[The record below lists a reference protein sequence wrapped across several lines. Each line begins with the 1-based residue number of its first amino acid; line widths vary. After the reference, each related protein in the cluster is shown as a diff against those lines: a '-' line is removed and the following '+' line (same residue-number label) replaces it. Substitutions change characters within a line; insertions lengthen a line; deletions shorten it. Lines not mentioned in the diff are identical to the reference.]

1 MDVRKAVIPVVIV
14 IAVLLAANAVFFFV
28 KTRPEVDRYRQLVDD
43 SGPQAEKVQDQEQA
57 VKRLEKFVDKLE
69 QAQVDMATLKDDV
82 LSTASRRQVEVMA
95 ELDDLCRQFNIPI
108 EEVDL
113 DHEILLDEGL
123 KRISM
128 ITPLEGGYGSLRR
141 FLQAIER
148 SDKFLVVEEIS
159 LQEGG
164 PQAQGLELDIG
175 LSSYFQA
182 TDEEIQ
188 RETSADPSARRRRR
202 GA

>member
-1 MDVRKAVIPVVIV
+1 MDVRKAIIPVVV
-14 IAVLLAANAVFFFV
+14 VVAVLLAANAVFFFV

-43 SGPQAEKVQDQEQA
+43 SGPQAQMVQDQEKA
-57 VKRLEKFVDKLE
+57 VQRLEKFVDQLE

-95 ELDDLCRQFNIPI
+95 EVDDLCRQFSIPI

-113 DHEILLDEGL
+113 DHEILLNEGL

-128 ITPLEGGYGSLRR
+128 VTPLEGGYGSLRR

-148 SDKFLVVEEIS
+148 SDKFLVVEEIA

-164 PQAQGLELDIG
+164 PQAKGLELDIG

-182 TDEEIQ
+182 TPEEIQ